1 MANNNI
7 VSPGIYINENDQSFL
22 PEGIIQAGAAI
33 VGPTV
38 KGPVERPTLV
48 TSYNDYVSKFG
59 DLITS
64 GGATYSFF
72 SSTAAYNY
80 FNNGGDTLLV
90 TRVVSG
96 SYTNASSNI
105 VSGKLATTVAT
116 SSAAAVSSSV
126 TATALVASS
135 SNFNVTAS
143 ISMSNPTVVE
153 SITITSQ
160 VSALNIGDQ
169 LIFPTQSFGG
179 GADVGTD
186 LTLTLAATDFQ
197 NSFTLKT
204 FAEGVEQNNGGTAPT
219 TTGILESGSKENV
232 RVEIQ
237 NASTAS
243 GKFNVLIRRGDDDLN
258 NRIVL
263 EQFNNVSLD
272 PFDNDYIGKAIGTQT
287 VTIGGDGTTTPY
299 LQVEGDYP
307 NNSRYVFVDQNSID
321 NTANY
326 TDSEGNIRS
335 QASTASIPQIQ
346 SQSMTGG
353 TGELTADAKFGKD
366 ITTLNIE
373 GVNQDNF
380 TQSFYLL
387 NDPNY
392 SYTSIAAPGLNYGDH
407 STALNILITNTKD
420 RADALAVI
428 DLQNYTDNAN
438 ITSAVNTAKTINNSY
453 ATTYFPWLLCSDP
466 TTGRLKWAP
475 PSTFIP
481 GVYAFNDKVGEPWFA
496 PAGLNRGSLPTVV
509 RTQKGLPKASR
520 DTLYEGKVNPIAVFP
535 RSGVVVFGQKTLQ
548 SKASALDR
556 INVRRLLIT
565 IKQFL
570 DQQAGNVV
578 FEQNTVATRNN
589 FLAIVNPYLESVQQR
604 QGLYAFK
611 VVMDESINTPAVI
624 DRNELVGQVYLQPT
638 KTAEFI
644 ILNFNVQ
651 PTGATFPEAS
661 GTGGGATGAG
671 GGY

>member
-22 PEGIIQAGAAI
+22 PEGVIQAGAAI

-96 SYTNASSNI
+96 SYGNASSNV

-143 ISMSNPTVVE
+143 ISMSNATVVE

-160 VSALNIGDQ
+160 VSHLNIGDQ
-169 LIFPTQSFGG
+169 VIFPTASFGG
-179 GADVGTD
+179 SADVGVD

-204 FAEGVEQNNGGTAPT
+204 FSEGVEQNNGGTAPT
-219 TTGILESGSKENV
+219 TSGLLQSGSKENV

-243 GKFNVLIRRGDDDLN
+243 GKFNVLVRRGDDDLN

-287 VTIGGDGTTTPY
+287 VTIGDSGTTAPY

-307 NNSRYVFVDQNSID
+307 NSSRYIFVDQGSID

-353 TGELTADAKFGKD
+353 EGELIADAKFGKD
-366 ITTLNIE
+366 ITSENTE
-373 GVNQDNF
+373 GVNQNDF

-407 STALNILITNTKD
+407 STALNILLTNTKD

-438 ITSAVNTAKTINNSY
+438 ITSAVNSAKTINNSY

-520 DTLYEGKVNPIAVFP
+520 DTLYEGKINPIAVFP

-589 FLAIVNPYLESVQQR
+589 FLAVVNPYLESVQQR

-651 PTGATFPEAS
+651 PTGATFPEA
-661 GTGGGATGAG
+661 GGATGGANG